1 MSKILMWYRGDF
13 GSDDAAV
20 ITAVAGYV
28 HVKVTGLEINISLP
42 IRFRYL
48 ADKTDADYL
57 TANAAKLKLQ
67 FKNYDWSTFAVDPK

>member
-1 MSKILMWYRGDF
+1 MY
-13 GSDDAAV
+13 
-20 ITAVAGYV
+20 
-28 HVKVTGLEINISLP
+28 VKVTGLKINISLP